1 MAGLRTF
8 AILLLPHVGARVA
21 HRSTS
26 EAASPPTLSPTAGV
40 CADPPAAFEPLL
52 LPYTVIWGTEC
63 VDALVLSSE
72 WLEPFRSSGGMASVC
87 NSSVRDWLAA
97 TAAFSDLLLWSPSSW
112 SSPVGEEQRI
122 AYICPATCA
131 RAGVYVGG
139 CEPPAPLVYEEAVH
153 LNHTAVART
162 GEELRAHV
170 RAASRIGGVEV
181 QLLAGT
187 VLRLNGTSIP
197 IDGVNVTIWSD
208 GGGAVLDADHLS
220 SLFEVRN
227 GGHLRLLALTL
238 TNGLALTSGGCVSV
252 SGGSAVIRGCTLL
265 NSSALSGG
273 ALSVTNGRLQVVDST
288 LSACSA
294 AWGGALAVNGE
305 HSSAELSSSVVA
317 STVSLRVGGAI
328 FSSGGVTTVDGSTIA
343 YCSSVING
351 GSLYVFSGGSFVTF
365 TNNSTIT
372 HSSTIWGSGGVAL
385 MWTNTESVITF
396 ENATSIRY
404 TRTGEAGAL
413 LLLNGVIR
421 LLSGSIIEN
430 STARTYGGHVYMW
443 GGSFIAEDATLR
455 GGSAESGG
463 CIYLFASHSSSLV
476 RLRDT
481 VAEHHTASIHGGLIY
496 VSGGDS
502 LVEFV
507 DSTLVHSSAAQDGG
521 TIWMSSGIMVA
532 TATSILQSS
541 AGQSGGVLTISGG
554 TALISSGSKL
564 LGSNAFR
571 YGGAVSIS
579 GGSVTLNSSQIR
591 DSSTSDDGGA
601 IASTGGLVLV
611 TKSIISDSFC
621 EWLGAAFR
629 MRGGVVNVKNSKI
642 TRSTGSWGGAV
653 SIAGGT
659 MTISDNSLVVDSIA
673 TLHGGT
679 FHITGG
685 TVQVMGDSAI
695 VNSTS
700 NERGGLIYMSA
711 GTIRITSSL
720 VEQCKSNSRE
730 GSVLYARSEDFG
742 GLDTL
747 VVFTFVH
754 LVQDECEGPLLVG
767 GTSEQVVLRRLT
779 FSAPQQ
785 CVLPASLVNE
795 KQCGETFVN
804 FETNEEESV
813 CDSTLPG
820 ACTTTL
826 VPGTTLHSHSCD
838 CPWTEIIDDTFG
850 DPLLAPYTKSGCIQP
865 LALSGISVIST
876 RVVVALTKPTP
887 KTQSLNVTLHIV
899 GTDVSRV
906 VNWTVSPPQTN
917 RSWFHFPFEQGQ
929 VAASTLSD
937 GGIDVPVPLVLS
949 AHNLQEQATPYEQR
963 VPISVFSEIA
973 GVSRTMQLEILLS
986 VQAATSFVVWGLVK
1000 RTFFGPEVCDRTRE
1014 PSLDCSFT
1022 VGEQCSVPFT
1032 GCDEDS
1038 LPVDHQLPRQGDAR
1052 RFSATLSTSS
1062 TFQPVGLEYTG
1073 DGVYF
1078 ALLSIPRWG
1087 AFTLTIEL
1095 SGQVTERLVE
1105 SAKCPSTLLPTSDG
1119 RCGCRAGDFQPTIS
1133 EPCVPCTPFGAG
1145 SLDGA
1150 VGIGSCNICR
1160 QGFYRTSADEAVFSC
1175 RPCPQGAY
1183 CPLNATISSITLLD
1197 GYWRLSPQST
1207 QFFRCANGT
1216 ETFCVGGAHAG
1227 VCSEGHRG
1235 VRCEV
1240 CTKDDSY
1247 FLDDRCVDCPRTAV
1261 TILWTLALA
1270 VGLVLATVPL
1280 KGCLHHFECSCRKPY
1295 LFDHAMIS
1303 SLVRDVGWGSKVR
1316 IAISFYQCIASV
1328 GPIFLLSLPQY
1339 FTDLMGVLGT
1349 LDFNWLA
1356 DALPGPCLG
1365 NAQRRMLLVALV
1377 PLALILFIIVC
1388 HISRNYIARE
1398 SLLTRSSNLI
1408 SASLFIIFLSA
1419 SRVSRIIFQSFDCVP
1434 FEYSAEEKRY
1444 FLRTSLDVEC
1454 HTPAHDDILT
1464 VAYVLIALWPIGSVM
1479 LFAVLAYRAR
1489 LRLKLRVYDKFVH
1502 SIRFLHGDFKPD
1514 FYYWASV
1521 ELAQRCALTGWIL
1534 LVDAEYSFYRVALAQ
1549 AIALVMLAMS
1559 MMLQPYRNQE
1569 DNLFLSAS
1577 KGLLVI
1583 AYTCCSYIKVIDDV
1597 KEASDEEVASIVF
1610 GYTSPD
1616 PVIVILV
1623 ITASLVAFIL
1633 LCAVFHRAK
1642 VERGMQLLRLQDDS
1656 LPELMLLPGH
1666 RWMLFLSHVWSTG
1679 QDQVATIKRQLQRML
1694 PGITIFLDVDD
1705 LTDLGQLEQYVHES
1719 CSILLFISSG
1729 YFLSRNCQREIT
1741 ATLKK
1746 SKPRIHVFE
1755 PHPGKGVAHSR
1766 TLPAENVL
1774 QSYTLNSSASN
1785 NGLFHGIE

>member
-26 EAASPPTLSPTAGV
+26 EAASPPTLPPTAGV

-754 LVQDECEGPLLVG
+754 LVQCEGPLLVG

-838 CPWTEIIDDTFG
+838 CPWPEIIDDTFG

-973 GVSRTMQLEILLS
+973 GVSRTMHLEILLS
-986 VQAATSFVVWGLVK
+986 M
-1000 RTFFGPEVCDRTRE
+1000 
-1014 PSLDCSFT
+1014 
-1022 VGEQCSVPFT
+1022 
-1032 GCDEDS
+1032 ED
-1038 LPVDHQLPRQGDAR
+1038 VDA
-1052 RFSATLSTSS
+1052 
-1062 TFQPVGLEYTG
+1062 
-1073 DGVYF
+1073 
-1078 ALLSIPRWG
+1078 
-1087 AFTLTIEL
+1087 
-1095 SGQVTERLVE
+1095 GQVIFSQRSRSHAFRAHRLELAAWMER
-1105 SAKCPSTLLPTSDG
+1105 
-1119 RCGCRAGDFQPTIS
+1119 
-1133 EPCVPCTPFGAG
+1133 
-1145 SLDGA
+1145 
-1150 VGIGSCNICR
+1150 
-1160 QGFYRTSADEAVFSC
+1160 
-1175 RPCPQGAY
+1175 
-1183 CPLNATISSITLLD
+1183 
-1197 GYWRLSPQST
+1197 
-1207 QFFRCANGT
+1207 
-1216 ETFCVGGAHAG
+1216 
-1227 VCSEGHRG
+1227 
-1235 VRCEV
+1235 
-1240 CTKDDSY
+1240 
-1247 FLDDRCVDCPRTAV
+1247 
-1261 TILWTLALA
+1261 
-1270 VGLVLATVPL
+1270 
-1280 KGCLHHFECSCRKPY
+1280 
-1295 LFDHAMIS
+1295 
-1303 SLVRDVGWGSKVR
+1303 
-1316 IAISFYQCIASV
+1316 
-1328 GPIFLLSLPQY
+1328 
-1339 FTDLMGVLGT
+1339 
-1349 LDFNWLA
+1349 
-1356 DALPGPCLG
+1356 
-1365 NAQRRMLLVALV
+1365 
-1377 PLALILFIIVC
+1377 
-1388 HISRNYIARE
+1388 
-1398 SLLTRSSNLI
+1398 
-1408 SASLFIIFLSA
+1408 
-1419 SRVSRIIFQSFDCVP
+1419 
-1434 FEYSAEEKRY
+1434 AEEKRY

-1656 LPELMLLPGH
+1656 LPELMLLPGQ

>member
-26 EAASPPTLSPTAGV
+26 EAASPPTLPPTAGV

-754 LVQDECEGPLLVG
+754 LVQCEGPLLVG

-826 VPGTTLHSHSCD
+826 VPGTTLHSHSC
-838 CPWTEIIDDTFG
+838 
-850 DPLLAPYTKSGCIQP
+850 
-865 LALSGISVIST
+865 
-876 RVVVALTKPTP
+876 
-887 KTQSLNVTLHIV
+887 
-899 GTDVSRV
+899 
-906 VNWTVSPPQTN
+906 
-917 RSWFHFPFEQGQ
+917 
-929 VAASTLSD
+929 
-937 GGIDVPVPLVLS
+937 
-949 AHNLQEQATPYEQR
+949 
-963 VPISVFSEIA
+963 
-973 GVSRTMQLEILLS
+973 
-986 VQAATSFVVWGLVK
+986 
-1000 RTFFGPEVCDRTRE
+1000 
-1014 PSLDCSFT
+1014 
-1022 VGEQCSVPFT
+1022 
-1032 GCDEDS
+1032 
-1038 LPVDHQLPRQGDAR
+1038 
-1052 RFSATLSTSS
+1052 
-1062 TFQPVGLEYTG
+1062 
-1073 DGVYF
+1073 
-1078 ALLSIPRWG
+1078 
-1087 AFTLTIEL
+1087 
-1095 SGQVTERLVE
+1095 
-1105 SAKCPSTLLPTSDG
+1105 
-1119 RCGCRAGDFQPTIS
+1119 
-1133 EPCVPCTPFGAG
+1133 
-1145 SLDGA
+1145 
-1150 VGIGSCNICR
+1150 
-1160 QGFYRTSADEAVFSC
+1160 
-1175 RPCPQGAY
+1175 
-1183 CPLNATISSITLLD
+1183 
-1197 GYWRLSPQST
+1197 
-1207 QFFRCANGT
+1207 
-1216 ETFCVGGAHAG
+1216 
-1227 VCSEGHRG
+1227 
-1235 VRCEV
+1235 
-1240 CTKDDSY
+1240 
-1247 FLDDRCVDCPRTAV
+1247 
-1261 TILWTLALA
+1261 
-1270 VGLVLATVPL
+1270 
-1280 KGCLHHFECSCRKPY
+1280 
-1295 LFDHAMIS
+1295 
-1303 SLVRDVGWGSKVR
+1303 
-1316 IAISFYQCIASV
+1316 
-1328 GPIFLLSLPQY
+1328 
-1339 FTDLMGVLGT
+1339 
-1349 LDFNWLA
+1349 
-1356 DALPGPCLG
+1356 
-1365 NAQRRMLLVALV
+1365 
-1377 PLALILFIIVC
+1377 
-1388 HISRNYIARE
+1388 
-1398 SLLTRSSNLI
+1398 
-1408 SASLFIIFLSA
+1408 
-1419 SRVSRIIFQSFDCVP
+1419 
-1434 FEYSAEEKRY
+1434 AEEKRY

-1656 LPELMLLPGH
+1656 LPELMLLPGQ